1 MWALFSWTGC
11 SLAPLML
18 VLAIRHCQA
27 FVSPFRQ
34 AKAVCI
40 ASVERTRC
48 RKHTASSS
56 SATTLMARSGGE
68 APAATCRVGRTTTLN
83 ASAGAGGEDTGED
96 VRQRAQDMH
105 STMTSEGKD
114 EMRKNASREAHNR
127 RQAAVFDSKV
137 AFFSS
142 PQATPKEQFPSL
154 RRIAEACH
162 PSVEGAPRVVDA
174 GCGTGALVSFL
185 KEAGVKERDVTGV
198 DVSPEMGTVFKER
211 FPESEIITAE
221 FVNYA
226 DEFVSLRERLS
237 AIAAAGDGATAAK
250 TREAGGEGAK
260 GTGAKSAAKAADE
273 EEEAGG
279 VGTVVFNAVFGNL
292 WDQGAALER
301 AANILEEG
309 GKVVISH
316 PLGRDFVSR
325 LKAVDDTVVP
335 HELPERDA
343 LERLVQFLPLV
354 IDSFESGPELYLAV
368 LRKTPHRASGRVRY
382 LRGTVS
388 TGYGRGSKKLG
399 VPTANLPESQF
410 AENLRTLPTGVYF
423 GWAALEGAASEEG
436 EEDEGDASGGGGD
449 GGECPWK
456 CIANVGYSP
465 TFAGQENAEKIVEG
479 HLIGYEGE
487 DFYGR
492 TMRMLLAGFQR
503 REKKFASFPELV
515 ATINKDV
522 RDAAAA
528 LDEPRFSAFKA
539 DAFFSGMPAATGER
553 STSAEA
559 WSTRNFEAAMEEAA
573 RGADK

>member
-1 MWALFSWTGC
+1 
-11 SLAPLML
+11 
-18 VLAIRHCQA
+18 
-27 FVSPFRQ
+27 
-34 AKAVCI
+34 
-40 ASVERTRC
+40 
-48 RKHTASSS
+48 
-56 SATTLMARSGGE
+56 
-68 APAATCRVGRTTTLN
+68 
-83 ASAGAGGEDTGED
+83 
-96 VRQRAQDMH
+96 
-105 STMTSEGKD
+105 
-114 EMRKNASREAHNR
+114 
-127 RQAAVFDSKV
+127 
-137 AFFSS
+137 
-142 PQATPKEQFPSL
+142 
-154 RRIAEACH
+154 
-162 PSVEGAPRVVDA
+162 
-174 GCGTGALVSFL
+174 
-185 KEAGVKERDVTGV
+185 
-198 DVSPEMGTVFKER
+198 
-211 FPESEIITAE
+211 
-221 FVNYA
+221 
-226 DEFVSLRERLS
+226 
-237 AIAAAGDGATAAK
+237 
-250 TREAGGEGAK
+250 
-260 GTGAKSAAKAADE
+260 AKAADE

-301 AANILEEG
+301 AANILQEG

-410 AENLRTLPTGVYF
+410 AKNLRTLPTGVYF
-423 GWAALEGAASEEG
+423 GWAALEGAANNEG
-436 EEDEGDASGGGGD
+436 EGGKGDASGGGGD
-449 GGECPWK
+449 GGEGPWK
-456 CIANVGYSP
+456 CVANVGYSP

-479 HLIGYEGE
+479 HLIGYEGVLDWFVFSESLCRRFFFSAGE

-522 RDAAAA
+522 GDATTA

-539 DAFFSGMPAATGER
+539 DAFFSGILAGTGDR
-553 STSAEA
+553 STTAEA
-559 WSTRNFEAAMEEAA
+559 WSTREFEAAMEEAA
-573 RGADK
+573 REAAK

>member
-1 MWALFSWTGC
+1 
-11 SLAPLML
+11 ML
-18 VLAIRHCQA
+18 LLVIRHCQA
-27 FVSPFRQ
+27 FVSPSRQ
-34 AKAVCI
+34 ASAVCI
-40 ASVERTRC
+40 ASVARTC
-48 RKHTASSS
+48 CTKHTASSS
-56 SATTLMARSGGE
+56 SSATTAMARSAEE
-68 APAATCRVGRTTTLN
+68 APAASGRVGRPTTLN
-83 ASAGAGGEDTGED
+83 ACAGAGGENTGED

-154 RRIAEACH
+154 RRIAEACR
-162 PSVEGAPRVVDA
+162 PSAERAPRVVDA

-198 DVSPEMGTVFKER
+198 DVSPEMGVVFKER

-237 AIAAAGDGATAAK
+237 AIAAAGDGAAAAK
-250 TREAGGEGAK
+250 AGEAGGEGAK
-260 GTGAKSAAKAADE
+260 GAAKAADE
-273 EEEAGG
+273 EDEAGG

-301 AANILEEG
+301 SANILEEG

-343 LERLVQFLPLV
+343 LESLVQFLPLV

-423 GWAALEGAASEEG
+423 GWAALEGAANREG
-436 EEDEGDASGGGGD
+436 EGGEGDASGGDCD
-449 GGECPWK
+449 GGEGPWK
-456 CIANVGYSP
+456 CVANVGYSP

-539 DAFFSGMPAATGER
+539 DAFFTGIPAATGEL
-553 STSAEA
+553 SKTAEA
-559 WSTRNFEAAMEEAA
+559 WSTRDFEAAVEEAA